1 MISNVLTCI
10 GTGTLGV
17 GVGLVINT
25 FRSRKRKHQDVE
37 TTNNEPDTQAKTTHI
52 TKPNQSS
59 KKTNLRVAYGLQSY
73 FDGVEKFVHQNT
85 KEETHAFHSIKR
97 YIDRILELN
106 EMSNTTST
114 KKRRYWNP
122 AGAISANAT
131 KVKLWLKT
139 IDHLFKAR
147 LGENLPE
154 ELVESLQ
161 YINDYVMAEQYNR
174 LLDN

>member
-1 MISNVLTCI
+1 MITNILTCV

-25 FRSRKRKHQDVE
+25 FRRRKRSHQE
-37 TTNNEPDTQAKTTHI
+37 TQSTSTDAVANKPTTP
-52 TKPNQSS
+52 TPK
-59 KKTNLRVAYGLQSY
+59 NLSNKRKLRIAYGLQSY
-73 FDGVEKFVHQNT
+73 FDSIQKFISKET
-85 KEETHAFHSIKR
+85 KEEIHAFHSIGR

-106 EMSNTTST
+106 EMSSKHAE

-122 AGAISANAT
+122 AGAISANVT

-139 IDHLFKAR
+139 LDHLFKER
-147 LGENLPE
+147 LGNKLPE
-154 ELVESLQ
+154 ELIESLQ
-161 YINDYVMAEQYNR
+161 YINEYTMAEQYNK

>member
-1 MISNVLTCI
+1 MIANVLTCI

-25 FRSRKRKHQDVE
+25 FRSRKRKRQDTE
-37 TTNNEPDTQAKTTHI
+37 TTNDETNIQNKMPTKTTQA
-52 TKPNQSS
+52 S
-59 KKTNLRVAYGLQSY
+59 KKTNLRVMYGIQSY
-73 FDGVEKFVHQNT
+73 FDGVEKFVQVNA
-85 KEETHAFHSIKR
+85 KEEVHAFNSIKR

-106 EMSNTTST
+106 EMNNNTSA

-161 YINDYVMAEQYNR
+161 YMNDYVMAEQYNK